1 MKIINTSSFEKL
13 KIRPVN
19 VKDLKS
25 NTEYSKSTLQT
36 FDIVKLYDKHYIT
49 FINEDVVTYNN
60 KKVDIQQLYIK
71 NHQEG
76 VFIRTNEINR
86 DLRYM
91 FIDDYDE
98 KLKRTNGNKYWDV
111 SEIWRCSPERVFQF
125 WNVKSFELND
135 LTQTKL
141 NEMLVDYDYI
151 MI

>member
-1 MKIINTSSFEKL
+1 MKIHNTHTFEKL

-19 VKDLKS
+19 ANNLKAP
-25 NTEYSKSTLQT
+25 EYNMSMLQT
-36 FDIVKLYDKHYIT
+36 FNIVKLSENYYMTFMREDIT
-49 FINEDVVTYNN
+49 VYNN
-60 KKVDIQQLYIK
+60 KKVDIK
-71 NHQEG
+71 NLLIENHPDG
-76 VFIRTNEINR
+76 VFVRSNDTSHDI
-86 DLRYM
+86 RYM
-91 FIDDYDE
+91 YIDEYDE